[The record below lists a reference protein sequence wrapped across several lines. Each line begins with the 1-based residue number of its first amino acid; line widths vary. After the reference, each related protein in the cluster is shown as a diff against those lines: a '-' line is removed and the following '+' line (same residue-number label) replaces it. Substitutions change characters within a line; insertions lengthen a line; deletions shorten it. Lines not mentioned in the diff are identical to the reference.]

1 MSYYYVGQIFG
12 HVTPD
17 FEIKIYLA
25 NFAISRTVLDVNEVF
40 TQNYASFGTKIY
52 FLNLKYTS

>member
-1 MSYYYVGQIFG
+1 ML

-25 NFAISRTVLDVNEVF
+25 NFATILDNNEVL

-52 FLNLKYTS
+52 FLNVKYTS